1 MEDYAGKI
9 CPVCKREIK
18 SFEKVKIC
26 SECGIPH
33 HLKCWEENAGCST
46 FGCGQQGTYKKSIST
61 TPSIGN
67 GKKLCPKCGAELDED
82 SRFCVSCGANIE
94 ESSYE
99 KPLNSVS
106 RNHSTDYRQ
115 SFDTNSVAPPIDK
128 KNNVIGNIISI
139 IVSLALIAIGVI
151 RIVTAGTSI
160 SSTSFGGD
168 FYTYTYKGIVAIS
181 EILSSVEVTLGW
193 VIIAI
198 GASIGVK
205 VFRD

>member
-1 MEDYAGKI
+1 MEDFAGKI
-9 CPVCKREIK
+9 CPVCKREIR
-18 SFEKVKIC
+18 SFEKVTVC

-33 HLKCWEENAGCST
+33 HQKCWEENSGCST
-46 FGCGQQGTYKKSIST
+46 FGCGQQGSYKKPVTATLSKE
-61 TPSIGN
+61 GEM
-67 GKKLCPKCGAELDED
+67 KCPKCGALLDDD
-82 SRFCVSCGANIE
+82 SRFCVNCGTSIE
-94 ESSYE
+94 QPILKSSLNDIGTTQNNSFNRNQYESNNMNNPNKS
-99 KPLNSVS
+99 KNTLGKVVS
-106 RNHSTDYRQ
+106 
-115 SFDTNSVAPPIDK
+115 A
-128 KNNVIGNIISI
+128 
-139 IVSLALIAIGVI
+139 IVSIALIVIGVI

-198 GASIGVK
+198 GAAIGVK